1 MYPVP
6 PTQWLSQQATV
17 NDASHAELSSTVPNI
32 PAPIVADP
40 SVPDPVPG
48 DSPTRSPVVI
58 DSSDAPGLSFI
69 PPTILRVID
78 PDSSQ
83 ISSVTSGLFTP
94 AQRSEGDTPVQLED
108 DAPETPTTPNNG
120 EDKGPATAPIPS
132 QLEDDPLPID
142 HFIGYKGGG
151 TAGVDAHAPTIDAVE
166 SADKISLLSSR
177 GSTELFASQSPKKD
191 GMFASDVS
199 SRIPPKGSP
208 ERPSVLDPGSEPL
221 LESPSLAGGEDDA
234 DGEADP
240 DYSSVNGA
248 KNHHQTIARQPDDE
262 VTSNNIMGGT
272 LSPEVT
278 TSGLESH
285 LTR

>member
-1 MYPVP
+1 VYPVP
-6 PTQWLSQQATV
+6 PTQWSSQQAPV
-17 NDASHAELSSTVPNI
+17 NDASQAELSSTVSNI

-40 SVPDPVPG
+40 SVPDPVLG
-48 DSPTRSPVVI
+48 DSSTRSPVVI
-58 DSSDAPGLSFI
+58 DTSDAPGLSFI
-69 PPTILRVID
+69 PPTILRVMD
-78 PDSSQ
+78 LDSSQ
-83 ISSVTSGLFTP
+83 TSSGTSGLFTP

-120 EDKGPATAPIPS
+120 EDKAATAPIPS

-142 HFIGYKGGG
+142 HFIGYEGGG

-208 ERPSVLDPGSEPL
+208 EHPSVLDPGSEPL
-221 LESPSLAGGEDDA
+221 LESPSLAECDDDA

-248 KNHHQTIARQPDDE
+248 KNHHQTIAHQPKDE
-262 VTSNNIMGGT
+262 VTSNNIIGDT
-272 LSPEVT
+272 LSPKVT